1 MWAAAVLIYMPLP
14 PLSPFPFSYGCS
26 DFLCP
31 LNANTYGID
40 FLSFKIRDMDTQHIV
55 FEVRRSTD
63 TWRRIAARG
72 AGVWPL
78 CAHACAPVF
87 STPLPPPVFC
97 SLLPQVA
104 KDSNAAPVQYPENFD
119 YNQLR
124 SINYKF
130 PAQFLRYETVGTTYE
145 HNSTDAGTGLEGV
158 VRVMCFIEN
167 GDARRH
173 CRSIAAVGELCSL
186 SLFLLAPGCAAP
198 LAHCSVSIPAARTLP
213 HTASSHCTRRCPVR
227 AGCASASARRRC
239 TTFA

>member
-63 TWRRIAARG
+63 TGRGISAARRCL
-72 AGVWPL
+72 AALHPCVPI
-78 CAHACAPVF
+78 F
-87 STPLPPPVFC
+87 STPSLPPVLCPLF
-97 SLLPQVA
+97 PQVA
-104 KDSNAAPVQYPENFD
+104 KDPNAAPVQYPENFD

-130 PAQFLRYETVGTTYE
+130 PAQFLRYETVGTTYD
-145 HNSTDAGTGLEGV
+145 HSSTAAGTGLWAWCG
-158 VRVMCFIEN
+158 
-167 GDARRH
+167 
-173 CRSIAAVGELCSL
+173 
-186 SLFLLAPGCAAP
+186 
-198 LAHCSVSIPAARTLP
+198 
-213 HTASSHCTRRCPVR
+213 
-227 AGCASASARRRC
+227 
-239 TTFA
+239 